1 MLPLRRL
8 TRQPTTAIDL
18 SVPRPTLTIVG
29 PARGSN
35 RYLPVSLWCSF
46 MDARAAEAER
56 KAPRHRGRDA
66 AFVKE
71 GEFLRIDREDVL
83 VELGAP
89 DTVEFA
95 VSFDRVGR
103 LSFSRGPSRRTD
115 RCTRPELIEKHLSE
129 RIRSRNSARVRSC
142 CDLTKPSMWILTASF
157 TLLRI
162 QSATAQHAP
171 SVPSQPVAGAAC
183 AHIPNSRQ
191 SAWRAHDN
199 CPRRAHRLPKSSPAD
214 RLNRLVPPSSS
225 RILRQRL
232 RESLIELLMGIAISS
247 LL

>member
-115 RCTRPELIEKHLSE
+115 RCTRPELIEKPLSE
-129 RIRSRNSARVRSC
+129 RIRSRNSARVRSG

-162 QSATAQHAP
+162 PYRDCATRTFC
-171 SVPSQPVAGAAC
+171 PVAARCWRSLRTYSQLTPKRLA
-183 AHIPNSRQ
+183 STRQ
-191 SAWRAHDN
+191 LPSPRSSASKILT
-199 CPRRAHRLPKSSPAD
+199 RRSS
-214 RLNRLVPPSSS
+214 
-225 RILRQRL
+225 
-232 RESLIELLMGIAISS
+232 E
-247 LL
+247 

>member
-1 MLPLRRL
+1 MRAPPRQRAKRR
-8 TRQPTTAIDL
+8 
-18 SVPRPTLTIVG
+18 
-29 PARGSN
+29 
-35 RYLPVSLWCSF
+35 
-46 MDARAAEAER
+46 
-56 KAPRHRGRDA
+56 RHRGRDA

-71 GEFLRIDREDVL
+71 DEFLRIDREDVL

-89 DTVEFA
+89 DTVDFA
-95 VSFDRVGR
+95 VSFDRVER

-115 RCTRPELIEKHLSE
+115 RCTRPELIEEPLSE
-129 RIRSRNSARVRSC
+129 RIRSRNSARVRSG
-142 CDLTKPSMWILTASF
+142 CDLTKPSMWILTACFLPCSRF
-157 TLLRI
+157 HT
-162 QSATAQHAP
+162 AAAQHAP
-171 SVPSQPVAGAAC
+171 SVPSQPVAGATC

-214 RLNRLVPPSSS
+214 HLNRLVPPSSS

-232 RESLIELLMGIAISS
+232 RESLIESLMGIAISS